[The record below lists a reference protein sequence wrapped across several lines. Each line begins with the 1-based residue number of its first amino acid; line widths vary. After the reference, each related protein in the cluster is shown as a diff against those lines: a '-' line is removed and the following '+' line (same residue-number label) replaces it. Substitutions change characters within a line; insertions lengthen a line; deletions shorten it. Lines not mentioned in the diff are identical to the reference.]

1 MNTEW
6 TEERIK
12 EGFDRFIR
20 ENGRLPTAFQ
30 VDSCRYLPSSRWIQ
44 LRFGGLKNLRA
55 ALGYEDTD
63 FTSGSLR
70 GQTSIRII
78 KRGLQVEWDI
88 EEYLIRHFGE
98 VYVHTEKR
106 YGRKRQRLDF
116 FVFSPDGN
124 LGVEVFFPATLRDVQ
139 PNVNAHA
146 GRYVD
151 FPKDVQLFFVVANDN
166 ISQEE
171 VDSVCRNMSKLK
183 LSPSVKV
190 TSLHTFYDEISRMR
204 RFDDPPNYRP
214 IATV

>member
-6 TEERIK
+6 SEERIK
-12 EGFDRFIR
+12 EGFERFIR
-20 ENGRLPTAFQ
+20 DNGRLPTAFE
-30 VDSCRYLPSSRWIQ
+30 VDGCPYLPSSRWIQ
-44 LRFGGLKNLRA
+44 MRFGGLKKLRA

-70 GQTSIRII
+70 AQISTRIT

-88 EEYLIRHFGE
+88 EKHLMRHFGE

-106 YGRKRQRLDF
+106 YGRKRQRVDF

-139 PNVNAHA
+139 PNVRAHVD
-146 GRYVD
+146 RYLD
-151 FPKDVQLFFVVANDN
+151 FPDNVHLFFVVANDG

-171 VDSVCRNMSKLK
+171 VDSVCTNISKLK
-183 LSPSVKV
+183 RIPLLKV
-190 TSLHTFYDEISRMR
+190 TSLRAFYEVVSQMR
-204 RFDDPPNYRP
+204 RFDDPPNYQP
-214 IATV
+214 VAVV